1 MITKELIQNR
11 IAALNDEL
19 GALKS
24 AHEAMVRKHQADE
37 QVFQQSIVN
46 SQNRYQQLT
55 GAIAQF
61 TDLLNGANGAEKPKE
76 GETK

>member
-1 MITKELIQNR
+1 MITKEAIEER
-11 IAALNDEL
+11 ISKLNGEL
-19 GALKS
+19 ANLKS
-24 AHEAMVRKHQADE
+24 AHEAMLRKHQADE

-61 TDLLNGANGAEKPKE
+61 TDLLNGANGAEKPK
-76 GETK
+76 